1 MEEAITYV
9 LLGER
14 VDELR
19 KDLVGDDGLGQLI
32 RVVGKTAEGE
42 SSRLLDRWNIIEEQR
57 SQEGHNAYFNQE
69 KHQFQ
74 LRVLGNL
81 AGNVRVSQATLKRRG

>member
-1 MEEAITYV
+1 MKEAITYV

-42 SSRLLDRWNIIEEQR
+42 SSRLLDRWNVIQKQG
-57 SQEGHNAYFNQE
+57 SQKSHNAY
-69 KHQFQ
+69 
-74 LRVLGNL
+74 
-81 AGNVRVSQATLKRRG
+81 

>member
-1 MEEAITYV
+1 MKEAITYV

-14 VDELR
+14 VDKLR

-42 SSRLLDRWNIIEEQR
+42 SSGLLDRWNVIQKER
-57 SQEGHNAYFNQE
+57 SQKSHNAY
-69 KHQFQ
+69 
-74 LRVLGNL
+74 
-81 AGNVRVSQATLKRRG
+81 